1 MFVYVYL
8 SSMQFVKET
17 IIFTFVFMYLW
28 IQICKYKTEYRNMLL
43 HIYKYTYRRLL
54 R

>member
-8 SSMQFVKET
+8 SSMQFVKEI

-28 IQICKYKTEYRNMLL
+28 IRICKRKTEYRNILL
-43 HIYKYTYRRLL
+43 HIHKYTYRYLL
-54 R
+54 I